1 MTFTLFNSFLIVY
14 SSHFRRVEGMEGMEG
29 VEGYVTGRLPRKPKE
44 FGGVHASTA
53 GRVTPFGIG
62 SLPAQVAQ

>member
-1 MTFTLFNSFLIVY
+1 
-14 SSHFRRVEGMEGMEG
+14 MEGMEG
-29 VEGYVTGRLPRKPKE
+29 VEGYVTGRLPPKPKE

-62 SLPAQVAQ
+62 SQPAQVAQ